1 MVYFPYPVSRNFSGG
16 NHGMAPITSVRDE
29 NLKFVREVRTIAEDF
44 TGTMKTMPS
53 RMAVAEKKQASLGKT

>member
-1 MVYFPYPVSRNFSGG
+1 
-16 NHGMAPITSVRDE
+16 MAPIKPVRDE
-29 NLKFVREVRTIAEDF
+29 NLKFVREVRSIAEDF